1 LAFLE
6 PDVALLNDDQKMLQE
21 TAASFLREEGGPAK
35 QLRHWRD
42 TGCTDGYGTAL
53 WKQFGELGLTGICVP
68 EDQGGLGLGAV
79 EAALVLEEIGRNLTP
94 SPFLTT
100 AVVGARAIA
109 GTAHAERWIPAIL
122 AGEAVLALAIDESRR
137 HSPEQTALSAER
149 RGNGFVL
156 DGRKQFVVHGNSAD
170 MVLTVARTAGSPGD
184 PAGLTLFAVPKG
196 AAEVERVTLA
206 DSSKAARM
214 TFDNV
219 ELDADAVVG
228 EVDNGW
234 EPLSRALNAGRAGA
248 AAELV
253 GVASGATAM
262 TVDYLKQRKQ
272 FGKVIGEFQALQH
285 RAAHLYGEIEIARAA
300 ALKAAELLDSREDK
314 AELMVAVAKAKAATV
329 SKLAVQ
335 EGVQMHGGIG
345 MTDEH
350 DIGLYM
356 KREAVLGE
364 LFGDVYYHRGRAAEL
379 SGY

>member
-1 LAFLE
+1 M
-6 PDVALLNDDQKMLQE
+6 PLLTDDQKMLQE
-21 TAASFLREEGGPAK
+21 TAESFLAEEGGPAK

-42 TGCTDGYGTAL
+42 TGCTDGYGTDL
-53 WKQFGELGLTGICVP
+53 WKQFGELGLTGICIP

-79 EAALVLEEIGRNLTP
+79 EAALVLEEIGRNLTS

-100 AVVGARAIA
+100 AVVGARAIE
-109 GTAHAERWIPAIL
+109 GTAHAERWYPGIL
-122 AGEAVLALAIDESRR
+122 SGDAVLALAVDESSR
-137 HSPEQTALSAER
+137 HAPEKTAMTAER

-156 DGRKQFVVHGNSAD
+156 NGAKQFVVHGNSAD
-170 MVLTVARTAGSPGD
+170 AVLTVARTAGSPGETQ
-184 PAGLTLFAVPKG
+184 GLTLFAVPKG
-196 AAEVERVTLA
+196 IANVESVTLA
-206 DSSKAARM
+206 DSSKAARLR
-214 TFDNV
+214 FDNA

-228 EVDNGW
+228 EVDGGW
-234 EPLSRALNAGRAGA
+234 APLSRALGAGRAGV

-253 GVASGATAM
+253 GVAAGATAM

-272 FGKVIGEFQALQH
+272 FGKLIGEFQALQH

-300 ALKAAELLDSREDK
+300 ALKAAELMDSGDDK
-314 AELMVAVAKAKAATV
+314 ADLMVAVAKAKAAAV

-364 LFGDVYYHRGRAAEL
+364 LFGDVYFHRNRVAEL

>member
-1 LAFLE
+1 M
-6 PDVALLNDDQKMLQE
+6 ALLTDDQKMLQE
-21 TAASFLREEGGPAK
+21 TAASFLREEGSISK

-42 TGCTDGYGTAL
+42 TGCTDGYGSDF
-53 WKQFGELGLTGICVP
+53 WKQFAELGLTGICIP
-68 EDQGGLGLGAV
+68 EDQGGLGLGSV

-100 AVVGARAIA
+100 AVAGTRAIE
-109 GTAHAERWIPAIL
+109 GTAHAERWYPGIL
-122 AGEAVLALAIDESRR
+122 SGETVLALAVDEGRR
-137 HSPEQTALSAER
+137 HAPEQTALSAER

-156 DGRKQFVVHGNSAD
+156 NGAKQFVVHGNSAD
-170 MVLTVARTAGSPGD
+170 MVLTVARTGGSPGD
-184 PAGLTLFAVPKG
+184 RDGLTLFAVPKG
-196 AAEVERVTLA
+196 AAGVEIVTLA
-206 DSSKAARM
+206 DGSKAARLK
-214 TFDNV
+214 FDNV

-228 EVDNGW
+228 DVDSGW
-234 EPLSRALNAGRAGA
+234 APLARALNAGRAGA

-253 GVASGATAM
+253 GVAAGATAM

-272 FGKVIGEFQALQH
+272 FGKLIGEFQSLQH

-300 ALKAAELLDSREDK
+300 ALKAAELMDSGDEK
-314 AELMVAVAKAKAATV
+314 AELMVAVAKAKAASV

-364 LFGDVYYHRGRAAEL
+364 LFGDVYFHRNKVAEL

>member
-1 LAFLE
+1 M
-6 PDVALLNDDQKMLQE
+6 PLLTDDQKMLQE
-21 TAASFLREEGGPAK
+21 TAAGFLADEGGPAK

-42 TGCTDGYGTAL
+42 TGCTDGYGTEL
-53 WKQFGELGLTGICVP
+53 WKKFAELGLTGICIP
-68 EDQGGLGLGAV
+68 EDQGGLGLGSV

-100 AVVGARAIA
+100 AVAGARAIE
-109 GTAHAERWIPAIL
+109 GTAHAERLYPGIL
-122 AGEAVLALAIDESRR
+122 AGESVLALAVDESRG
-137 HSPEQTALSAER
+137 HSPEKTGLSAER

-156 DGRKQFVVHGNSAD
+156 NGAKQFVVHGNSAD
-170 MVLTVARTAGSPGD
+170 VILTVARTSGSPGD
-184 PAGLTLFAVPKG
+184 RDGLTLFAVPKG
-196 AAEVERVTLA
+196 AAEVDSVTLA
-206 DSSKAARM
+206 DGSKAARIK
-214 TFDNV
+214 FDNV
-219 ELDADAVVG
+219 ELDADAVVS

-234 EPLSRALNAGRAGA
+234 TPLARALNAGRAGA

-253 GVASGATAM
+253 GVAAGASTM

-272 FGKVIGEFQALQH
+272 FGKLIGEFQALQH

-300 ALKAAELLDSREDK
+300 ALKAAELIDSVDDR
-314 AELMVAVAKAKAATV
+314 AELAVAVAKAKAADV
-329 SKLAVQ
+329 ASLAVR

-350 DIGLYM
+350 DIGLYL

-364 LFGDVYYHRGRAAEL
+364 LFGDVYYHRNKVAEL

>member
-1 LAFLE
+1 
-6 PDVALLNDDQKMLQE
+6 VALLNDDQKMLQE
-21 TAASFLREEGGPAK
+21 TAANFLREEGGPAK

-42 TGCTDGYGTAL
+42 TACTDGYGTAL
-53 WKQFGELGLTGICVP
+53 WKQFGELGLTGICIP

-79 EAALVLEEIGRNLTP
+79 DAALVLEEIGRNLTP

-100 AVVGARAIA
+100 AVAGARAIA
-109 GTAHAERWIPAIL
+109 GTEHAERWFPGIL
-122 AGEAVLALAIDESRR
+122 AGEAVLALAIDEGRR
-137 HSPEQTALSAER
+137 HAPEQTSLAAER

-156 DGRKQFVVHGNSAD
+156 NGAKQFALQGNSAD
-170 MVLTVARTAGSPGD
+170 MVLTVARTAGSAGETD
-184 PAGLTLFAVPKG
+184 GLTLFAVPKG
-196 AAEVERVTLA
+196 AAEIERVTLA

-228 EVDNGW
+228 EVDGGW
-234 EPLSRALNAGRAGA
+234 APLSRALNAGRAGA

-253 GVASGATAM
+253 GVAAGASDM

-272 FGKVIGEFQALQH
+272 FGKLIGEFQALQH

-300 ALKAAELLDSREDK
+300 ALKAAELLDSGDER
-314 AELMVAVAKAKAATV
+314 AELMVAVAKAKAAAV

-335 EGVQMHGGIG
+335 ESVQMHGGIG

-356 KREAVLGE
+356 KRDAVIGE
-364 LFGDVYYHRGRAAEL
+364 LFGDVYYQRARVADL